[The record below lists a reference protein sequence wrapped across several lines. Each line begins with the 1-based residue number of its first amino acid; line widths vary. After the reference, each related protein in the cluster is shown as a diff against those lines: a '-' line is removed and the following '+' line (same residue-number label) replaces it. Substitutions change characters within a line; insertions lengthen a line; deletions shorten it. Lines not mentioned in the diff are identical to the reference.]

1 MPKAE
6 RGSVKDIANRMKAKG
21 LQKLKFHCQMC
32 QKQCRDAN
40 GFKCHIQ
47 SDSHMRQMKLF
58 GDNAA
63 SYLKQFSNDFEKAF
77 LSTLKMRHGTK
88 KCNANNVY
96 QEMIADKLHVH
107 MNATHWTTLTDFV
120 QYLGRTK
127 KCIVEQNNSDGMGGW
142 NISYIERD
150 AGMLARQ
157 EAQQRRE
164 AADKRAE
171 QALLDRMK
179 IQRIEAAKAMEKL
192 NGGTSV
198 KLEATS
204 IQGNPT
210 SAQPIKMGI
219 TSNMT
224 KSAKKQQQST
234 VDSTKLAF
242 GGDDDDSENDT
253 FDEKPKTKAS
263 QTNVEAIMEETR
275 NRVAVTNSDSATKK
289 RRYEDNKVASSESK
303 SKRSKPSKSNKEANR
318 NDDDSRRSKKEQ
330 GWLYR
335 DIVVRVVSEKLE
347 GGKYFRKKAV
357 VDRVLDD
364 GFAAEVEILPGKDDK
379 GGDILRLDQ
388 RDLETVMPKSGTD
401 RKQSRVRILR
411 GKFRGEK
418 ATVDYLDKSKYCADL
433 LLKKSKKDEG
443 KTVLRDVPYE
453 DFSSII

>member
-21 LQKLKFHCQMC
+21 LQKLKFYCQMC

-96 QEMIADKLHVH
+96 QEMIADKQHVH

-142 NISYIERD
+142 TISYIERD

-204 IQGNPT
+204 IQGNRT
-210 SAQPIKMGI
+210 STQPIKMGI

-224 KSAKKQQQST
+224 KAAKK
-234 VDSTKLAF
+234 
-242 GGDDDDSENDT
+242 
-253 FDEKPKTKAS
+253 
-263 QTNVEAIMEETR
+263 
-275 NRVAVTNSDSATKK
+275 
-289 RRYEDNKVASSESK
+289 
-303 SKRSKPSKSNKEANR
+303 
-318 NDDDSRRSKKEQ
+318 
-330 GWLYR
+330 
-335 DIVVRVVSEKLE
+335 
-347 GGKYFRKKAV
+347 
-357 VDRVLDD
+357 
-364 GFAAEVEILPGKDDK
+364 
-379 GGDILRLDQ
+379 
-388 RDLETVMPKSGTD
+388 
-401 RKQSRVRILR
+401 
-411 GKFRGEK
+411 
-418 ATVDYLDKSKYCADL
+418 
-433 LLKKSKKDEG
+433 
-443 KTVLRDVPYE
+443 
-453 DFSSII
+453 